1 MSRSEPVRP
10 ARPGDQARATVTVAV
25 TIDEAFRIFTQEI
38 NLWWRRGPRFRN
50 ARGPASD
57 QGIIC
62 LEPRVNGRVFESYLQ
77 NGAETVVEMGRVTE
91 WQPPERLV
99 FRWRAS
105 NFEPDEHTEVE
116 VQFTSLD
123 AGIDPTKSVKTQV
136 VVTHRGWADIR
147 GDHPVRHGLAQA
159 EFVRMMGMW
168 WGDQMIS
175 MRGICVYR

>member
-1 MSRSEPVRP
+1 MSTSEPVRP

-25 TIDEAFRIFTQEI
+25 GVDEAFRIFTQEI

-62 LEPRVNGRVFESYLQ
+62 LEPRVDGRVFESYFL
-77 NGAETVVEMGRVTE
+77 NGVETVVEMGRVTE
-91 WQPPERLV
+91 WRPPERLV

-105 NFEPDEHTEVE
+105 NFAPDERTEVE
-116 VQFTSLD
+116 VHFTSVAASD
-123 AGIDPTKSVKTQV
+123 AASPTAKTQV
-136 VVTHRGWADIR
+136 VVTHRGWVDIR
-147 GDHPVRHGLAQA
+147 GDHPVRHGLAQV
-159 EFVRMMGMW
+159 EFIRMMGMW

-175 MRGICVYR
+175 LRGICVVR

>member
-1 MSRSEPVRP
+1 MSTSEPARRV
-10 ARPGDQARATVTVAV
+10 RPGDQARATVTVAV
-25 TIDEAFRIFTQEI
+25 GIDEVFRIFTQEI

-62 LEPRVNGRVFESYLQ
+62 LEPRVDGRVFESYVL

-91 WQPPERLV
+91 WRPPERLV

-105 NFEPDEHTEVE
+105 NFAQDEHTEVE
-116 VQFTSLD
+116 VQFTSLETS
-123 AGIDPTKSVKTQV
+123 IDTARRARTQV

-147 GDHPVRHGLAQA
+147 GDHPARHGLAQA
-159 EFVRMMGMW
+159 EFIRMMGMW

-175 MRGICVYR
+175 MREICVVR